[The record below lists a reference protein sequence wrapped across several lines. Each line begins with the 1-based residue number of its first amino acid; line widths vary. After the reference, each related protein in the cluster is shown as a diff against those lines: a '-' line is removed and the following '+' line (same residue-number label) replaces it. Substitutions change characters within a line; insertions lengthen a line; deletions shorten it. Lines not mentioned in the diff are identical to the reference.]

1 MVEVDRYILAEANPE
16 EPEDVEAISRLHHTL
31 LQWGL
36 GGLGIE
42 FLRTIVYSLL
52 LRDGL
57 IRAALFRVD
66 GNPVGFVTYT
76 TNAVTFHRTA
86 LKRYW
91 VRVAFVLACSIVRTP
106 GILLNLIKA
115 LRIVLSRRSETVI
128 LKDPLAEILAIGVL
142 PEYGSKASIQH
153 IGLHVPTELVRHA
166 AQYFHRMGL
175 YEIRLIVDRFN
186 TSAIL
191 FYSFLG
197 GRFKR
202 YRWGSD
208 PMYEVWFDVSKLLE

>member
-1 MVEVDRYILAEANPE
+1 LVDLDRYELTDANPE
-16 EPEDVEAISRLHHTL
+16 EPDDVEAISGLHHRL

-42 FLRTIVYSLL
+42 FLRKIVYSLL

-57 IRAALFRVD
+57 VRAALFRVD

-76 TNAVTFHRTA
+76 TNAISFHRTA
-86 LKRYW
+86 LKRYL
-91 VRVAFVLACSIVRTP
+91 VQVAFVLAYSIMRTP

-115 LRIVLSRRSETVI
+115 LRIVLSRRSETLI

-142 PEYGSKASIQH
+142 PEYGSKTSVEH

-166 AQYFHRMGL
+166 ARYFHRMGFCK
-175 YEIRLIVDRFN
+175 IRLIVDRFN
-186 TSAIL
+186 MPAIL

-197 GRFKR
+197 GRFER
-202 YRWGSD
+202 YRWGRD